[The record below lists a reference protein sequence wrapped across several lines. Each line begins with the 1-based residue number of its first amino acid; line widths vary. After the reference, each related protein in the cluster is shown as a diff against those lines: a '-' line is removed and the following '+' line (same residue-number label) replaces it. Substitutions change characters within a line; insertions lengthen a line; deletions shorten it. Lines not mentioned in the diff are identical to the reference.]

1 MEKPVQKTNAKPT
14 AKTTAVAKNKG
25 VNVAPANGIEK
36 GINMTTI
43 LEKIARLEQLKKHY
57 GRLKFKQND
66 LNDALE
72 KIKTHKSKKNDKFE
86 NDHSEEFPY
95 VIVLKGKGEYDRL
108 EEIFTINQPE
118 TVENFAIYLL
128 KEVDQVLEVFQNE
141 LKEQTK
147 NLAA

>member
-1 MEKPVQKTNAKPT
+1 MEKTVQKTNAKST
-14 AKTTAVAKNKG
+14 AKTTAVTKNKG
-25 VNVAPANGIEK
+25 TNVAPSNGIEK

-43 LEKIARLEQLKKHY
+43 LEKIERLEQLKRHY
-57 GRLKFKQND
+57 GRLKFKQSD
-66 LNDALE
+66 LQTALE

-86 NDHSEEFPY
+86 NDQSEEFPY

-118 TVENFAIYLL
+118 TVENFATYLL
-128 KEVDQVLEVFQNE
+128 KEVDQVLEVFQSE
-141 LKEQTK
+141 LQEQTK